1 MGVQGELQPQSRK
14 RLSKRVGVES
24 VLLIDDDSELCT
36 ILQGYLARYDF
47 RVATEHDG
55 PAGLQRALSGDFS
68 IVLLDVMLPG
78 LDGFEVLRRLR
89 ASSQVSVLLLTARG
103 EDIDRIVGL
112 EIGADDYLPKPFNP
126 RELLARIRA
135 ILRRSQANQSES
147 PVFRRLAVAGLDLDT
162 GARHATCNNVE
173 LDLTDVEFDLLRALM
188 EAPGR
193 ILTREYLSEI
203 VLDRKFSPFDR
214 SLDTH
219 ICHLRRKLDQAA
231 RLGDRIKTIRSVGY
245 QLAVPESGSI
255 DSPSRS
261 PKSADS
267 IGAVNKTVPESQ
279 GN

>member
-1 MGVQGELQPQSRK
+1 MGVERNLQPESRK
-14 RLSKRVGVES
+14 RLPVREALES
-24 VLLIDDDSELCT
+24 VLLIDDDTELCA

-47 RVATEHDG
+47 KVTTEHSG
-55 PAGLQRALSGDFS
+55 TAGLQRALSSEFN

-126 RELLARIRA
+126 RELLARMRA

-147 PVFRRLAVAGLDLDT
+147 PVMKRLAVSGLDLHT
-162 GARHATCNNVE
+162 GSRKAACNNVE
-173 LDLTDVEFDLLRALM
+173 LDLTSVEFDLLRALM

-193 ILTREYLSEI
+193 ILTREYLSEV
-203 VLDRKFSPFDR
+203 VLDRTFSPFDR

-219 ICHLRRKLDQAA
+219 VCHLRRKLDEAA
-231 RLGDRIKTIRSVGY
+231 GLGDRIKTIRSVGY
-245 QLAVPESGSI
+245 QLAISESDSAGPPSASAQSI
-255 DSPSRS
+255 DSLAAFD
-261 PKSADS
+261 KA
-267 IGAVNKTVPESQ
+267 IGKGR